1 MVATVTLLQLLGVE
15 EEGTGKEE
23 AETLVLGWKKLAP
36 LLLPL
41 LLAVIV

>member
-1 MVATVTLLQLLGVE
+1 MVGAVNLLQLLGVD

-23 AETLVLGWKKLAP
+23 AETLVLRWKKLTP